1 MRPTLRTTSVAFG
14 PAVSSHAR
22 RPPYHSTASQR
33 LAVGLTRRPSSRG
46 PRRAGLLAALLALV
60 VGAVLAATPAEG
72 QILDK
77 VLNAGEKAAKVA
89 GKVESV
95 LPIGTEEEVDI
106 GRGVAATVAGYYKL
120 DRDAALTDYVNMVG
134 LTVAAADPRSDI
146 RYRFGVLD
154 TDQVNAISA
163 PGGYIFVTRGALAL
177 MDDEAELAGVLGHEV
192 GHVNEKHVVKEI
204 QKRARTELGADV
216 AQAALKADAAAL
228 DAVVGLGT
236 NILFIGLSRED
247 ELEADSL
254 GTAYATQAGYDP
266 TGLLRFVQKLQ
277 SNESKPFLASLKATH
292 PKPKD
297 RIKLLERVTGK
308 THGAGGA
315 PVVLADRYKSSTA
328 GIPR

>member
-1 MRPTLRTTSVAFG
+1 MLGLIRPQQS
-14 PAVSSHAR
+14 
-22 RPPYHSTASQR
+22 
-33 LAVGLTRRPSSRG
+33 
-46 PRRAGLLAALLALV
+46 
-60 VGAVLAATPAEG
+60 EG

-77 VLNAGEKAAKVA
+77 VLDAGEKAAKVA

-120 DRDAALTDYVNMVG
+120 DRDPALNEYVNLVG
-134 LTVAAADPRSDI
+134 LTVAAADARPDI

-216 AQAALKADAAAL
+216 AQAALKTDAAAL
-228 DAVVGLGT
+228 DKVVGLGT
-236 NILFIGLSRED
+236 NILFIGLSRDD

-254 GTAYATQAGYDP
+254 GTAYAAQAGYDP
-266 TGLLRFVQKLQ
+266 TGLLRFVKKLET
-277 SNESKPFLASLKATH
+277 NESKPFLSALKATH

-297 RIKLLERVTGK
+297 RIKLLQRVSEKNG
-308 THGAGGA
+308 GAGAA
-315 PVVLADRYKSSTA
+315 PTLLTDRFKSSTGGA
-328 GIPR
+328 SR

>member
-1 MRPTLRTTSVAFG
+1 MKTSREIV
-14 PAVSSHAR
+14 
-22 RPPYHSTASQR
+22 
-33 LAVGLTRRPSSRG
+33 
-46 PRRAGLLAALLALV
+46 RRALRRLPGGLRAAALL
-60 VGAVLAATPAEG
+60 VLAFVAPAARAEA
-72 QILDK
+72 QIGK
-77 VLNAGEKAAKVA
+77 VLDAAQKATKVA
-89 GKVESV
+89 EKVESV
-95 LPIGTEEEVDI
+95 LPIGTEEEVGI

-120 DRDAALTDYVNMVG
+120 DRDPALTDYVNMVG
-134 LTVAAADPRSDI
+134 LTVAAANPRPDI

-154 TDQVNAISA
+154 TDQVNALSA

-216 AQAALKADAAAL
+216 AQAALKTDAAAL
-228 DAVVGLGT
+228 DKVVGLGT
-236 NILFIGLSRED
+236 DILFVGLSRED

-254 GTAYATQAGYDP
+254 GTAYAAQAGYDP

-277 SNESKPFLASLKATH
+277 TNESKPFMASLKATH

-308 THGAGGA
+308 TPGAGGA

-328 GIPR
+328 SVPR

>member
-1 MRPTLRTTSVAFG
+1 MNGFVVELTQRPLGWARSGMLVLLGLCVAPG
-14 PAVSSHAR
+14 
-22 RPPYHSTASQR
+22 QR
-33 LAVGLTRRPSSRG
+33 
-46 PRRAGLLAALLALV
+46 
-60 VGAVLAATPAEG
+60 AEG

-77 VLNAGEKAAKVA
+77 VLDAGKKATEVA
-89 GKVESV
+89 GKVEAA

-120 DRDAALTDYVNMVG
+120 DRDPALTDYVSMVG
-134 LTVAAADPRSDI
+134 LTVAAANPRSDI

-154 TDQVNAISA
+154 SDQVNAISA

-192 GHVNEKHVVKEI
+192 GHVNEKHVVNEI
-204 QKRARTELGADV
+204 QKRALKDLGADV
-216 AQAALKADAAAL
+216 AQAALKTDPAAL
-228 DAVVGLGT
+228 DAVVGLGS
-236 NILFIGLSRED
+236 NILFVGLSRED

-254 GTAYATQAGYDP
+254 GAVYAAQAGYDP

-277 SNESKPFLASLKATH
+277 TNESKPFMASLRATH

-308 THGAGGA
+308 TPEVGGA
-315 PVVLADRYKSSTA
+315 PVVLADRYMSNTA
-328 GIPR
+328 SVPR

>member
-1 MRPTLRTTSVAFG
+1 MVRNTSGPVVGSLARHVTQWLAPRPTHRPSTAG
-14 PAVSSHAR
+14 PT
-22 RPPYHSTASQR
+22 RPPSSVLGMLVAGM
-33 LAVGLTRRPSSRG
+33 LLLTPQ
-46 PRRAGLLAALLALV
+46 
-60 VGAVLAATPAEG
+60 GARG

-77 VLNAGEKAAKVA
+77 ILDAGDKAAEVA
-89 GKVESV
+89 GKVQSA
-95 LPIGTEEEVDI
+95 LPIGTEEEIDI

-120 DRDAALTDYVNMVG
+120 DRDPDLTEYVNLVG
-134 LTVAAADPRSDI
+134 LTVAASDARPDI

-177 MDDEAELAGVLGHEV
+177 MDDEAELAGVLAHEV

-216 AQAALKADAAAL
+216 AQAALKTDAAAL

-236 NILFIGLSRED
+236 NILFLGLSRED

-254 GTAYATQAGYDP
+254 GTVYAAQAGYDP
-266 TGLLRFVQKLQ
+266 QGLLRFVQKLEANQ
-277 SNESKPFLASLKATH
+277 SKPFLATLKATH

-297 RIKLLERVTGK
+297 RIKLLQRVSSK
-308 THGAGGA
+308 AGAGGP
-315 PVVLADRYKSSTA
+315 PVELADRFTSSTA
-328 GIPR
+328 GMPR